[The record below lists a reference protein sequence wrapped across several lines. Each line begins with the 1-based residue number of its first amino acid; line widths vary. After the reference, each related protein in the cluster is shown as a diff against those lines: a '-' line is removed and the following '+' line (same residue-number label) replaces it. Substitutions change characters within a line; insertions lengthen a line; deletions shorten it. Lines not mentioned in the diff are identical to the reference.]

1 MDGRVRVV
9 VLSLAFALLSLE
21 AYMLLS
27 ARAEARDAQII
38 AAKLEAVV
46 SERLRLRREWGPK
59 QYSWHDEELFIRDFF
74 QDRRGG
80 VFLDVGAYH
89 FSRNSNTYFLE
100 KNLGWTGIAI
110 DAQEEYRE
118 GYQTNRPGTKFFTF
132 FVSDV
137 SGNEADLFVDDQ
149 AKMRASGN
157 QEAAKEGG
165 EVTRVMVPTITLDDL
180 LNREGIGKIDFLS
193 MDIELSEPAALRGFD
208 IERFKPDLVCIESL
222 PPVVDFLSE
231 YFSDHGYVKIE
242 MWSRLDG
249 YNDYYTRRELHD
261 VGS

>member
-1 MDGRVRVV
+1 MDGKVRAV
-9 VLSLAFALLSLE
+9 VLSLLVALLSLE
-21 AYMLLS
+21 VYVLLS
-27 ARAEARDAQII
+27 ARAEARDAQIV
-38 AAKLEAVV
+38 AAQAEAVV
-46 SERLRLRREWGPK
+46 NEPLRLRRKWGPT
-59 QYSWHDEELFIRDFF
+59 QYSWHYEELFIREFF

-100 KNLGWTGIAI
+100 KNLGWTGIAV

-118 GYQTNRPGTKFFTF
+118 GYLTNRPGTKFFTY

-137 SGNEADLFVDDQ
+137 SGDEADLFVDDQ
-149 AKMRASGN
+149 SRMRASGN
-157 QEAAKEGG
+157 RESATQDG
-165 EVTRVMVPTITLDDL
+165 EVTQVVVPTITLDDL
-180 LNREGIGKIDFLS
+180 LSREGIGKIDFLT

-222 PPVVDFLSE
+222 PPVADFLSE
-231 YFSDHGYVKIE
+231 YFADHGYVKIE

-261 VGS
+261 AGT

>member
-1 MDGRVRVV
+1 MDGKVRAV
-9 VLSLAFALLSLE
+9 VLSLLVALLSLE
-21 AYMLLS
+21 VYVLLS
-27 ARAEARDAQII
+27 ARAEARDAQIV
-38 AAKLEAVV
+38 AAQAEAVV
-46 SERLRLRREWGPK
+46 NEPLRLRRKWGPT
-59 QYSWHDEELFIRDFF
+59 QYSWHYEELFIREFF

-100 KNLGWTGIAI
+100 KNLGWTGIAV

-118 GYQTNRPGTKFFTF
+118 GYLTNRPGTKFFTY

-137 SGNEADLFVDDQ
+137 SGDEADLFVDDQ
-149 AKMRASGN
+149 SRMRASGN
-157 QEAAKEGG
+157 RESATQDG
-165 EVTRVMVPTITLDDL
+165 EVTQVVVPTITLDDL
-180 LNREGIGKIDFLS
+180 LSREGIGKIDFLT

-222 PPVVDFLSE
+222 PPVADFISE

-261 VGS
+261 AGT

>member
-1 MDGRVRVV
+1 MDGRVRAV
-9 VLSLAFALLSLE
+9 VLSLSVALLSLE

-27 ARAEARDAQII
+27 ARAGARDAQVI
-38 AAKLEAVV
+38 AAEAEAAV
-46 SERLRLRREWGPK
+46 SEPLRLRRKWGPK
-59 QYSWHDEELFIRDFF
+59 QYSWHDEELFIREFF

-118 GYQTNRPGTKFFTF
+118 GYQTNRPGTKFFTY

-137 SGNEADLFVDDQ
+137 SGDEADLFVDDQ
-149 AKMRASGN
+149 ARIRASGN
-157 QEAAKEGG
+157 REAATDGG
-165 EVTRVMVPTITLDDL
+165 EVTQVVVPTITLDDL
-180 LNREGIGKIDFLS
+180 LNREGIGKIDFLT

-222 PPVVDFLSE
+222 PPVADFISE
-231 YFSDHGYVKIE
+231 YFSDHGYVRIE
-242 MWSRLDG
+242 LWSRLDT
-249 YNDYYTRRELHD
+249 YNDYYTLRGLLD
-261 VGS
+261 AGT